1 MIRIIA
7 VLCVLQSVAGAQ
19 QTGRPSCPRIL
30 GNVNTFAAVYYADD
44 SLAGL
49 GKFDMV
55 ILDPANYDSAD
66 IAKLKSMRCLPV
78 AYLNIGEIETYR
90 SYFTLSDTALFRSP
104 DPYWRNRYYVDI
116 CSPVWQKI
124 VLNERIPPLEHAG
137 YCGLLLD
144 LSNLLEEF
152 PEMSDCAVS
161 LIRKIRSEVGSTDLI
176 LDGGIEIAN
185 SAGQYIDGIAV
196 EGLMGFY
203 NFDSE
208 KYEVRPDSVEDRES
222 TFLLKLAKR
231 FKLKI
236 FQIDYASP
244 SDIATRDGI
253 ILKSRRIGFVPY
265 VGTIELDTLFIDTVK
280 KLRIP
285 KSFGKNPFP
294 D

>member
-1 MIRIIA
+1 MIRVIA
-7 VLCVLQSVAGAQ
+7 VLSLLQCVSVAQ
-19 QTGRPSCPRIL
+19 QNGRGSCPRIL
-30 GNVNTFAAVYYADD
+30 GNVRTFAPVYYDED
-44 SLAGL
+44 SLAKL
-49 GKFDMV
+49 AKFDMV

-66 IAKLKSMRCLPV
+66 IATLKSMGCLPV

-90 SYFTLSDTALFRSP
+90 SYFALSDTALFMSP
-104 DPYWRNRYYVDI
+104 DLYWRNRYYANI

-124 VLNERIPPLEHAG
+124 ILNGRISPILHAG
-137 YCGLLLD
+137 YCGLFLD

-161 LIRKIRSEVGSTDLI
+161 LIQEIRKEVSSTSLI
-176 LDGGIEIAN
+176 LDGGIEIAG
-185 SAGQYIDGIAV
+185 SVGQYINGIAV

-203 NFDSE
+203 NFNSE
-208 KYEVRPDSVEDRES
+208 RYEIRPDSVEDRES
-222 TFLLKLAKR
+222 TFLLKLAKK

-244 SDIATRDGI
+244 SDIGTRDGI

-265 VGTIELDTLFIDTVK
+265 VGTIELDTLFTETVK

-285 KSFGKNPFP
+285 KSVEKIPFP